1 MSTWQTIDSAPRDG
15 TRVLL
20 TSGGD
25 VAVGQWLRD
34 SGISDWTDESCPIY
48 TDGPGAAAGWWDT
61 PPTHWMPLPAP
72 PLPGESNARFIAG
85 PHKETR

>member
-48 TDGPGAAAGWWDT
+48 TDGPGAARRDGGT
-61 PPTHWMPLPAP
+61 RRPPTGCRSP
-72 PLPGESNARFIAG
+72 PLPFPERAMQGL
-85 PHKETR
+85 